1 LLRQK
6 AIRGYPITK
15 VTTPV
20 AVEGAVDG
28 GALPMGAGT
37 SFHGRRKLLDPRRG
51 AAVAHRSVRPMQDV
65 HAFGPQLRDIA
76 SELLLNGVKE
86 DERC

>member
-1 LLRQK
+1 MR
-6 AIRGYPITK
+6 K

-20 AVEGAVDG
+20 PVEGGVAG
-28 GALPMGAGT
+28 GALPMSAGT
-37 SFHGRRKLLDPRRG
+37 SFHGRRKLLDPRHG
-51 AAVAHRSVRPMQDV
+51 AAVACRSVRPMQDV

-86 DERC
+86 EARC